1 MSRRLMRPCQSGFS
15 LLEMM
20 VAVSILGI
28 SLGMLYQATG
38 SAART
43 VNVSEEYAYAVMV
56 AQTVLADHSSVAP
69 EGGSESGVTEDG
81 FRWQISSNPVVIDQA
96 NEPRL
101 YNVSVSVAWGLGRTP
116 RQYRLDSVVPVD
128 VLE

>member
-1 MSRRLMRPCQSGFS
+1 MNLGLRVRCQSGFS

-38 SAART
+38 GAART

-56 AQTVLADHSSVAP
+56 AQTVLADNSSVAP
-69 EGGSESGVTEDG
+69 EGVSDSGVTEDG
-81 FRWQISSNPVVIDQA
+81 FRWQITSEPVVIDPA
-96 NEPRL
+96 NEPHL
-101 YNVSVSVAWGLGRTP
+101 YRVSVSVAWGIGRTP
-116 RQYRLDSVVPVD
+116 RQYSLDSVVPVD

>member
-1 MSRRLMRPCQSGFS
+1 MSLRVMRRCQSGFS

-38 SAART
+38 GAART

-69 EGGSESGVTEDG
+69 EGVSESGVTQDG